1 MADLLQRLETNATG
15 KYYVDESCTNCASCR
30 EIAPDHF
37 LFNEDSKQSFVA
49 LQPRTPD
56 EDELCEEA
64 MDNCPMESVGEDG
77 EDAGV
82 KSDGP
87 F

>member
-1 MADLLQRLETNATG
+1 MADLLERLEGHKPG

-37 LFNEDSKQSFVA
+37 VFNEDTKQSFLA
-49 LQPRTPD
+49 LQPRTPE

-64 MDNCPMESVGEDG
+64 MENCPIEAIGDDG
-77 EDAGV
+77 EEG
-82 KSDGP
+82 K
-87 F
+87 